1 MPFLFR
7 MPRPRVFMSS
17 ILLAVFV
24 QVLSISARAEVQV
37 TGAPDAIKVDAKET
51 SVEELLT
58 ALRKAY
64 GLQYWSSANLSRSVS
79 GTYAGSLQQVVSRAL
94 MLQGYDFIAETSEHG
109 TIVAVYGK
117 SAAPGSDVNLVV
129 SKTTPPTPPMAA
141 PLPSRLDQIRGAAQ
155 LGQAVKRRL
164 PGF

>member
-1 MPFLFR
+1 M
-7 MPRPRVFMSS
+7 
-17 ILLAVFV
+17 
-24 QVLSISARAEVQV
+24 
-37 TGAPDAIKVDAKET
+37 
-51 SVEELLT
+51 
-58 ALRKAY
+58 
-64 GLQYWSSANLSRSVS
+64 
-79 GTYAGSLQQVVSRAL
+79 VSRAL

>member
-1 MPFLFR
+1 MPHSLQEGDVNGYDRTSRRSGYREDCIGGYGCGNPERLETVMPFLFR

-64 GLQYWSSANLSRSVS
+64 GLQYWSSA
-79 GTYAGSLQQVVSRAL
+79 
-94 MLQGYDFIAETSEHG
+94 
-109 TIVAVYGK
+109 K
-117 SAAPGSDVNLVV
+117 S
-129 SKTTPPTPPMAA
+129 
-141 PLPSRLDQIRGAAQ
+141 
-155 LGQAVKRRL
+155 
-164 PGF
+164 